1 MAASTPSMAIINR
14 LTSGESGQI
23 VDALRGIGPNDASE
37 ELEDHLLSLL
47 RGTQDPGIRNAAA
60 VALADMRS
68 KRAPAAI
75 ESLVLDP
82 STKGHRAT
90 LLYAL
95 EETGAPV
102 SLRFIVDVLLGNISD
117 NLHACE
123 ECFGILDQ
131 SPILSSAHEKIVQ
144 LRRLKSY
151 MEEVDDVEKREL
163 LEDAYETIERLPKT
177 YEEVTAAHG

>member
-1 MAASTPSMAIINR
+1 MAASTPAMAIINR
-14 LTSGESGQI
+14 LMSGESGQI
-23 VDALRGIGPNDASE
+23 VDALRGIGPNDAGE

-60 VALADMRS
+60 VALADIRF

-117 NLHACE
+117 NLQACE
-123 ECFGILDQ
+123 ECFGILDAN
-131 SPILSSAHEKIVQ
+131 PILSSAHEKIVQ
-144 LRRLKSY
+144 LQRLRSCADGV
-151 MEEVDDVEKREL
+151 EDVDKRDL
-163 LEDAYETIERLPKT
+163 LEDAYAKIERLPKT
-177 YEEVTAAHG
+177 YEEVIAAHG